1 MRAQRVRSDNEHP
14 VALRRAARGFTLIE
28 LIVSIVVVSVAVAGV
43 MGLLSD
49 LSSRSGDLVVQEE
62 ATALASAYLNE
73 VLSRPFAD
81 PDGIPGE
88 ASRSAY
94 DDVSDYNG
102 LLDVGARDQFNQ
114 PIPGMSRFTVA
125 VQVSTPAAG
134 ALGAVAQS
142 NMLRVDV
149 TATHPTGARVVLSG
163 YRTKYP

>member
-1 MRAQRVRSDNEHP
+1 MRREK
-14 VALRRAARGFTLIE
+14 GFTLIE

-49 LSSRSGDLVVQEE
+49 LSSRSGDLVIQEE
-62 ATALASAYLNE
+62 ATAVASAYLNE

-81 PDGIPGE
+81 PDGTPSE
-88 ASRSAY
+88 PSRSTY

-102 LLDVGARDQFNQ
+102 LVDVGARDQFNQ
-114 PIPGMSRFTVA
+114 PMGLSQFTVA
-125 VQVSTPAAG
+125 VQVSTPSAG

-149 TATHPTGARVVLSG
+149 TVTHPTGARVVLSG